1 MKMPQVPRSKAAWK
15 AVLTTNSADGTKSS
29 TWINKDLAPTPP
41 DARTWSWISLSSY
54 WWGNAFNASQ
64 WSNGASLIAVGLN
77 WHQALV
83 SCIIA
88 NLISSSVAL
97 ALGRPG
103 ARYHVGYPVLA
114 RSVFGMYGQFFFVW
128 IRAVVA
134 TIWFGVQSYFGSQLL
149 SVLLR
154 CVFGD
159 SWWHMTNHLPANAG
173 ITSRDLLAF
182 FLFWII
188 EMPFL
193 AVHPRKIKFLFA
205 AESIICPLTCIGVFA
220 WCVQYGGGIRMNSLS
235 STTEAKGG
243 ALGWAML
250 NGINSCLGVTSAL
263 LVNQPDLTRYTR
275 RPKDAG
281 WRQASSIFF
290 SKTLIFFFGIGA
302 TAAVQGKF
310 GHAYW
315 NQWDLLNAIL
325 DRFWGPAARAGCF
338 FASFGFALSVL
349 GVNIGCNAIPFGADV
364 TGLVPKLFTIVRGQI
379 CCGVLSLAIVPW
391 KLLTSGSAFLIFLG
405 SYNCFIS
412 PICAIIIVDYFF
424 IKRGNIH
431 TPSLFNPSKSSL
443 YFYTCGWNLRALGC
457 WVCSAV
463 FGIPGLIG
471 AYHPTWV
478 AMAATHIYQTG
489 WVICFTAAAV
499 LYHAVNLVFR
509 AEVLPYGQAT
519 SELAFEH
526 LAATEGYLEDVL
538 IQQVF
543 SMMPEVQSLIAALG
557 LSDPEAHNGDLE
569 VYLRNS
575 LIQAYQGAWSALTDY
590 FSDPDILARV
600 HIWQP
605 SSLLKVRV
613 SVWRLYAW
621 LGINALLAVSGV
633 LLLALQ
639 SRCRVKTVN
648 GPVVASLMMDS
659 SAVIDSDK
667 TGLCNATDIGS
678 GYGNAK

>member
-1 MKMPQVPRSKAAWK
+1 MQMPKVPRSKAEWE
-15 AVLTTNSADGTKSS
+15 AVLTTSSPDGTKSS
-29 TWINKDLAPTPP
+29 PWINKDLAPTPP

-77 WHQALV
+77 WQQALV

-103 ARYHVGYPVLA
+103 ATYHIGYPVLA

-154 CVFGD
+154 CVFGE
-159 SWWHMTNHLPANAG
+159 SWWNMTNHLPADAG

-182 FLFWII
+182 FLFWML

-205 AESIICPLTCIGVFA
+205 AESIICPLACIGVFS
-220 WCVQYGGGIRMNSLS
+220 WCVHYGGGISLNTLS
-235 STTEAKGG
+235 SSTEVKGG

-250 NGINSCLGVTSAL
+250 NGVNSCLGVTSAL

-281 WRQASSIFF
+281 WRQSSSIFL

-310 GHAYW
+310 GNAYW

-338 FASFGFALSVL
+338 FASFGFVLSVL

-364 TGLVPKLFTIVRGQI
+364 TGLLPKVFTIVRGQI
-379 CCGVLSLAIVPW
+379 CCGILSLAIVPW
-391 KLLTSGSAFLIFLG
+391 KLLTSGSAFLVFLG
-405 SYNCFIS
+405 SYNIFIS
-412 PICAIIIVDYFF
+412 PICAIIIIDYFF

-431 TPSLFNPSKSSL
+431 TPSLFNPSKGSL
-443 YFYTCGWNLRALGC
+443 YFYTGGWNLKALGC
-457 WVCSAV
+457 WVCAAV

-478 AMAATHIYQTG
+478 SMSATHIYQTG
-489 WVICFTAAAV
+489 WVICFAAAAAF
-499 LYHAVNLVFR
+499 YYAVNLVFR
-509 AEVLPYGQAT
+509 AQVLPDGQG
-519 SELAFEH
+519 SSNLAFEH
-526 LAATEGYLEDVL
+526 LADTEGYLEG
-538 IQQVF
+538 
-543 SMMPEVQSLIAALG
+543 E
-557 LSDPEAHNGDLE
+557 NT
-569 VYLRNS
+569 NS
-575 LIQAYQGAWSALTDY
+575 L
-590 FSDPDILARV
+590 
-600 HIWQP
+600 
-605 SSLLKVRV
+605 
-613 SVWRLYAW
+613 
-621 LGINALLAVSGV
+621 
-633 LLLALQ
+633 
-639 SRCRVKTVN
+639 
-648 GPVVASLMMDS
+648 
-659 SAVIDSDK
+659 
-667 TGLCNATDIGS
+667 
-678 GYGNAK
+678 

>member
-1 MKMPQVPRSKAAWK
+1 MKMPKVPRSKDEWK
-15 AVLTTNSADGTKSS
+15 AVLTTNSEDGTKSS
-29 TWINKDLAPTPP
+29 PWINKDLVPTPP
-41 DARTWSWISLSSY
+41 NARTWSWISLSSY

-64 WSNGASLIAVGLN
+64 WSNGASLIAIGLN
-77 WHQALV
+77 WQQALI

-103 ARYHVGYPVLA
+103 ARYHIGYPVLA

-154 CVFGD
+154 CIFGE
-159 SWWHMTNHLPANAG
+159 SWWHMTNHLPTSAG

-182 FLFWII
+182 FLFWMI

-205 AESIICPLTCIGVFA
+205 AESIMCPLACIGVFS
-220 WCVQYGGGIRMNSLS
+220 WCVHYGGGIRMNTLS
-235 STTEAKGG
+235 SSTDVNGG

-250 NGINSCLGVTSAL
+250 SGINSCLGVTSAL

-281 WRQASSIFF
+281 WRQASSIFL

-364 TGLVPKLFTIVRGQI
+364 TGLVPKVFTIVRGQI
-379 CCGVLSLAIVPW
+379 FCGVLSLAIVPW
-391 KLLTSGSAFLIFLG
+391 KLLTSGSAFLVFLG
-405 SYNCFIS
+405 SYNIFIS

-431 TPSLFNPSKSSL
+431 TPSLFRPSKGSL
-443 YFYTCGWNLRALGC
+443 YFYTGGWNLKALGC

-478 AMAATHIYQTG
+478 SMAATHIYQTG
-489 WVICFTAAAV
+489 WVICFAAAAAF
-499 LYHAVNLVFR
+499 YYAVNLVFPT
-509 AEVLPYGQAT
+509 EVLPHGQVT
-519 SELAFEH
+519 LDLAFEH
-526 LAATEGYLEDVL
+526 LANTEGYLEGENIVEFPILGMQTEDSVGSCHESTTAKQTESS
-538 IQQVF
+538 QQGKRYL
-543 SMMPEVQSLIAALG
+543 SLEAIKAEPLG
-557 LSDPEAHNGDLE
+557 FDL
-569 VYLRNS
+569 VARGAT
-575 LIQAYQGAWSALTDY
+575 QA
-590 FSDPDILARV
+590 
-600 HIWQP
+600 
-605 SSLLKVRV
+605 
-613 SVWRLYAW
+613 
-621 LGINALLAVSGV
+621 
-633 LLLALQ
+633 
-639 SRCRVKTVN
+639 
-648 GPVVASLMMDS
+648 
-659 SAVIDSDK
+659 
-667 TGLCNATDIGS
+667 
-678 GYGNAK
+678 

>member
-1 MKMPQVPRSKAAWK
+1 MKMPKVPRSKAEWK

-29 TWINKDLAPTPP
+29 PWINKDLAPTPP
-41 DARTWSWISLSSY
+41 SARTWSWISLSSY

-77 WHQALV
+77 WHQALIA
-83 SCIIA
+83 CIIA

-103 ARYHVGYPVLA
+103 AGYHVGYPVLA

-154 CVFGD
+154 CVFGE
-159 SWWHMTNHLPANAG
+159 SWWNMTNHLPASAG

-205 AESIICPLTCIGVFA
+205 AESIICPLACIGVFS
-220 WCVQYGGGIRMNSLS
+220 WCLHYGGGIRMSSLS
-235 STTEAKGG
+235 SNTEVKGG

-281 WRQASSIFF
+281 WRQSSSIFL

-364 TGLVPKLFTIVRGQI
+364 TGLVPKVFTIVRGQI
-379 CCGVLSLAIVPW
+379 CCGILSLAIVPW

-412 PICAIIIVDYFF
+412 PICAIIIIDYFF
-424 IKRGNIH
+424 VKRGNIH
-431 TPSLFNPSKSSL
+431 TPSLFNPSKGSL
-443 YFYTCGWNLRALGC
+443 YFYTGGWNLKALGC

-478 AMAATHIYQTG
+478 SMAATHIYQTG
-489 WVICFTAAAV
+489 WVICFSAAAAF
-499 LYHAVNLVFR
+499 YYAVNLVFP
-509 AEVLPYGQAT
+509 AEVLPHGQAT
-519 SELAFEH
+519 SHMDFEH
-526 LAATEGYLEDVL
+526 LADSEGYLEGENVVEFP
-538 IQQVF
+538 I
-543 SMMPEVQSLIAALG
+543 
-557 LSDPEAHNGDLE
+557 
-569 VYLRNS
+569 
-575 LIQAYQGAWSALTDY
+575 
-590 FSDPDILARV
+590 
-600 HIWQP
+600 
-605 SSLLKVRV
+605 
-613 SVWRLYAW
+613 
-621 LGINALLAVSGV
+621 LGIQPEDSVCSGHE
-633 LLLALQ
+633 
-639 SRCRVKTVN
+639 
-648 GPVVASLMMDS
+648 S
-659 SAVIDSDK
+659 STK
-667 TGLCNATDIGS
+667 ETS
-678 GYGNAK
+678 GAGILGV

>member
-29 TWINKDLAPTPP
+29 AWINKDLAPTPP

>member
-1 MKMPQVPRSKAAWK
+1 MKMPKVPRSKAEWK

-29 TWINKDLAPTPP
+29 PWINKDLAPTPP
-41 DARTWSWISLSSY
+41 NARTWSWISLSSY

-77 WHQALV
+77 WHQALIA
-83 SCIIA
+83 CIIA

-154 CVFGD
+154 CVFGE
-159 SWWHMTNHLPANAG
+159 SWWNMTNHLPASAG

-205 AESIICPLTCIGVFA
+205 AESIICPLACIGVFS
-220 WCVQYGGGIRMNSLS
+220 WCVHYGGGIRMNSLS
-235 STTEAKGG
+235 SSTEVEGG

-281 WRQASSIFF
+281 WRQSSSIFL

-325 DRFWGPAARAGCF
+325 DRFWSPAARAGCF

-364 TGLVPKLFTIVRGQI
+364 TGLVPKVFTIVRGQI
-379 CCGVLSLAIVPW
+379 CCGILSLAIVPW

-412 PICAIIIVDYFF
+412 PICAIIIIDYFF
-424 IKRGNIH
+424 VKRGNIH
-431 TPSLFNPSKSSL
+431 TPSLFNPSKGSL
-443 YFYTCGWNLRALGC
+443 YFYTGGWNLKALGC

-478 AMAATHIYQTG
+478 SMAATHIYQTG
-489 WVICFTAAAV
+489 WVICFSAAAAF
-499 LYHAVNLVFR
+499 YYAVNLVFPP
-509 AEVLPYGQAT
+509 EVLPHGQAT
-519 SELAFEH
+519 SDLAFEH
-526 LAATEGYLEDVL
+526 LADSEGYLE
-538 IQQVF
+538 
-543 SMMPEVQSLIAALG
+543 
-557 LSDPEAHNGDLE
+557 GDNIVE
-569 VYLRNS
+569 FP
-575 LIQAYQGAWSALTDY
+575 I
-590 FSDPDILARV
+590 
-600 HIWQP
+600 
-605 SSLLKVRV
+605 
-613 SVWRLYAW
+613 
-621 LGINALLAVSGV
+621 LGIQPEDSVCSGHEDTAKETSAIKGQRTV
-633 LLLALQ
+633 LQ
-639 SRCRVKTVN
+639 DIE
-648 GPVVASLMMDS
+648 PVQVAGGGIGKAGGLRTDS
-659 SAVIDSDK
+659 
-667 TGLCNATDIGS
+667 
-678 GYGNAK
+678 